1 MLNTRRR
8 GSVIIMAVAILALL
22 FMVGSTLLVVANQGR
37 LAAQESIKARD
48 LRAINEAMTQGV
60 LMQLRDDVAGV
71 GR

>member
-22 FMVGSTLLVVANQGR
+22 FMVGSTLLVVSNQGR
-37 LAAQESIKARD
+37 LAAQEAVKARD
-48 LRAINEAMTQGV
+48 LRAISETMTQGV
-60 LMQLRDDVAGV
+60 MMQLRDDVTGV